1 MNTCAACGNEIFLSK
16 GPHRF
21 KTYRGQPG
29 FQIPAHL
36 EIPTCRN
43 CGAQWMNDQ
52 QLDEL
57 SDSLELQR
65 VARLASVQ
73 VTRVHPEAI
82 LPEYKTPGASGLDLH
97 ARLDAPVTLVPKQRL
112 LIPTGLAFAIPG
124 GYEGQ
129 VRPRSGL
136 VLNLGITCANSP
148 GTIDSDYRGEVGVI
162 LINLGQEN
170 SIIKSGD
177 RIAQLVICP
186 VMIARLVEVDRLND
200 TLRGGGGF
208 GSTGR

>member
-1 MNTCAACGNEIFLSK
+1 MNTCAACGNETFLSK

-21 KTYRGQPG
+21 KTYRGQQG
-29 FQIPAHL
+29 FMIPAHL

-65 VARLASVQ
+65 KARQASVQ
-73 VTRVHPEAI
+73 VMKLHPGAFV
-82 LPEYKTPGASGLDLH
+82 PEYQTGGSSGLDLH
-97 ARLDAPVTLVPKQRL
+97 ARMDEPVTLVPKQRR
-112 LIPTGLAFAIPG
+112 LIPTGIAFAIPT

-129 VRPRSGL
+129 VRPRSGMA
-136 VLNLGITCANSP
+136 LNLGITVVNTP
-148 GTIDSDYRGEVGVI
+148 GTIDSDYRGEVGVL

-170 SIIKSGD
+170 VVVRSGD

-186 VMIARLVEVDRLND
+186 VVIARLVEVDRLND
-200 TLRGGGGF
+200 TSRGTGGF
-208 GSTGR
+208 GSTG